1 MARKPMVTRTITT
14 TKVNALCLE
23 VVKCEPCNKVVSL
36 SGTFKDEKSTLKATK
51 ELLET
56 DNLKVV
62 HIVDTEEIETLYGMS
77 EQDFV
82 EKAEILDPTTRKPLE
97 KETEETEETEP
108 TKKQKKE
115 VKTK

>member
-23 VVKCEPCNKVVSL
+23 VVKCEPCNKVVTL
-36 SGTFKDEKSTLKATK
+36 SGTFKDEKAILKATK

-56 DNLKVV
+56 DTLKVV
-62 HIVDTEEIETLYGMS
+62 HIVDTEEVETLYGMS

-97 KETEETEETEP
+97 KEEKEETAP
-108 TKKQKKE
+108 TKESEKE
-115 VKTK
+115 VESK